1 MPLLRQPGKNLR
13 SPFDRTSLHFRFMAG
28 LFNPR
33 NCRPLFALGT
43 LLIFSTAL
51 ADTKAD
57 EVTTISGRSFHE
69 VQVLS
74 RNSTSMLIQSKE
86 GEFHLLFEDLKPADR
101 EKYGKTLVKSID
113 LPAMTV
119 LGEKPVFTPEERLQ
133 RDTEIAA
140 KELRRTNQEKE
151 EKAKDKA
158 EHPPMQPVQILGVV
172 NFSLGTTPQTESFLQ
187 PGYLDPKY
195 QQLAPEIV
203 EKQFKP
209 FTLLNNQ

>member
-1 MPLLRQPGKNLR
+1 MARSFNLR
-13 SPFDRTSLHFRFMAG
+13 KCGH
-28 LFNPR
+28 
-33 NCRPLFALGT
+33 LFALGT
-43 LLIFSTAL
+43 FLVFTDAAL
-51 ADTKAD
+51 SGSRAD
-57 EVTTISGRSFHE
+57 EVTTISGRTFHE

-86 GEFHLLFEDLKPADR
+86 GEFHLLFEDLKPGDR

-151 EKAKDKA
+151 DKAKDKKDN
-158 EHPPMQPVQILGVV
+158 PPMRPLQLFGGV
-172 NFSLGTTPQTESFLQ
+172 NLSLGANPQTESFMQ

>member
-1 MPLLRQPGKNLR
+1 
-13 SPFDRTSLHFRFMAG
+13 MAG
-28 LFNPR
+28 LFDLR
-33 NCRPLFALGT
+33 KCGHLFALGT
-43 LLIFSTAL
+43 LLVFTDAAL
-51 ADTKAD
+51 AEARAD
-57 EVTTISGRSFHE
+57 EVTTTSGKTYHE

-74 RNSTSMLIQSKE
+74 RSSNSMLIQSKE
-86 GEFHLLFEDLKPADR
+86 GEVHLMYEELKPADR
-101 EKYGKTLVKSID
+101 EKYAKTLAKSMD

-151 EKAKDKA
+151 EKAQDKKD
-158 EHPPMQPVQILGVV
+158 HPPVQQLKLFSGVSL
-172 NFSLGTTPQTESFLQ
+172 SLGANPQTESFLQ

>member
-1 MPLLRQPGKNLR
+1 
-13 SPFDRTSLHFRFMAG
+13 MAG

-86 GEFHLLFEDLKPADR
+86 GEFHLLFQDLKPADR
-101 EKYGKTLVKSID
+101 EKYGKTLVKSIE

-119 LGEKPVFTPEERLQ
+119 LGEKPVFTAEERLQ

-158 EHPPMQPVQILGVV
+158 EHPPMQPVQLLGVV

>member
-1 MPLLRQPGKNLR
+1 
-13 SPFDRTSLHFRFMAG
+13 MAG
-28 LFNPR
+28 LFDLR
-33 NCRPLFALGT
+33 KCGHVFALGT
-43 LLIFSTAL
+43 FLFFMDAAL
-51 ADTKAD
+51 SEARSD
-57 EVTTISGRSFHE
+57 EVTTVSGKTYHE

-74 RNSTSMLIQSKE
+74 RSSNSMLIQSKE
-86 GEFHLLFEDLKPADR
+86 GEVHLMYEELKPGDR
-101 EKYGKTLVKSID
+101 EKYAKTLAKSMD

-140 KELRRTNQEKE
+140 KELRKTNQEKE
-151 EKAKDKA
+151 DKAKDKKD
-158 EHPPMQPVQILGVV
+158 HPPVQQLQVFSGVNLQLGA
-172 NFSLGTTPQTESFLQ
+172 NPQTESFLQ

-195 QQLAPEIV
+195 QQLSPEIV